1 MKKHHVFRFLLVFSF
16 LVSTSKA
23 DTPPDEGMWL
33 PLLIGKNYQEMK
45 KMGLKLTPEDIYS
58 VNKSSL
64 KDAIV
69 WLQFCT
75 ATFIS
80 NEGLMLTNHHC
91 AYSSIQYHS
100 TVQNDYLTNG
110 FWAMKKSE
118 EKYCP
123 EITASILFRMEDVT
137 EKVKNAGDK
146 KQDIIKEIEKTAAE
160 NGKYMAQVKDMF
172 NGGEYYLFVYEVFKD
187 VRLVGAPPSA
197 IGKFGGDTDNWVWPR
212 HTGDFSLFRVYASPD
227 NKPAEYSEKNVPYKP
242 RHFLPINLKGIK
254 PNDFTMVFGFPGRTE
269 RYQTASQI
277 QLAMDYSNPTLVQIM
292 GKRLETMK
300 KEMDKNPEVRIKL
313 ADKYASLSNS
323 WKYYLGQNEG
333 LKRLDLVAY
342 KKSEEEKFLKWAS
355 ADATRKQYADAI
367 SNIDKAVEEYKK
379 HVKAILYFNVG
390 ILGVGANSLGLTVAR
405 MYQTMKAKPND
416 NEAIQP
422 FINELKSKAESHFK
436 DYDAETD
443 KKILTEMLWLF
454 YQNVDKNLHPSILQ
468 SIIDGNFSGDLE
480 SGIPR
485 ELDSFAVFSMFAFQE
500 SFLVEPKKLSNF
512 IQNPTVEDIE
522 RDPIANLV
530 IKFFEHYQ
538 QNLMSKA
545 VAYNSTVSTNRGKYI
560 EGLRKMYPNKLFY
573 PDANMTPRITYG
585 KVIDYEPYDGAKYY
599 YYTTT
604 KGILE
609 KYKPGDEEFDVPQKL
624 IDLIKKKDFGRYG
637 KNGELM
643 VSFITDN
650 DITGGNSGSSVIDG
664 NGNIIG
670 LAYDGNWEAMTGDL
684 VFDKQYKRCISNNI
698 GYVLFIIDKFAGATH
713 LIKEMK
719 IIE

>member
-1 MKKHHVFRFLLVFSF
+1 MKKNYIITTLLLFSF
-16 LVSTSKA
+16 LTSKA
-23 DTPPDEGMWL
+23 YNPPDEGMWL
-33 PLLIGKNYQEMK
+33 PMLIGKNFKEMK
-45 KMGLKLTPEDIYS
+45 KMGLKLTPDDIYN

-75 ATFIS
+75 GTFIS

-100 TVQNDYLTNG
+100 SVQNDYLTNG

-118 EKYCP
+118 EKHCP
-123 EITASILFRMEDVT
+123 EITASVLLKMEDVT

-146 KQDIIKEIEKTAAE
+146 KQEVIKEIEKTASE
-160 NGKYMAQVKDMF
+160 NGRYMAQVKDMF
-172 NGGEYYLFVYEVFKD
+172 NGGEYYLFIYEVFKD
-187 VRLVGAPPSA
+187 VRLVGAPPSS

-242 RHFLPINLKGIK
+242 KHFLPINIKGLK
-254 PNDFTMVFGFPGRTE
+254 PNDFAMVFGFPGRTE

-292 GKRLETMK
+292 SKRLETMK
-300 KEMDKNPEVRIKL
+300 KEMDAKSEVRIKL
-313 ADKYASLSNS
+313 ADKYASLSNG

-333 LKRLDLVAY
+333 LKRLDLVSY
-342 KKSEEEKFLKWAS
+342 KKSEEEKFLKWAN
-355 ADATRKQYADAI
+355 ADATRKEYAN
-367 SNIDKAVEEYKK
+367 SVPNIDKAVKEYQNY
-379 HVKAILYFNVG
+379 VKQVLFFNVG
-390 ILGVGANSLGLTVAR
+390 IMGVGANSLGLSVAR
-405 MYQTMKAKPND
+405 MYQTMKSKPD
-416 NEAIQP
+416 DKDAIKP
-422 FINELKSKAESHFK
+422 FVTDLKSKLESHFK
-436 DYDAETD
+436 DYDAYTD
-443 KKILTEMLWLF
+443 QRLLTEMLWLY
-454 YQNVDKNLHPSILQ
+454 YQNIDKNSHPEILKSI
-468 SIIDGNFSGDLE
+468 SSGDPYKALE
-480 SGIPR
+480 
-485 ELDSFAVFSMFAFQE
+485 EFSENAFKN
-500 SFLVEPKKLSNF
+500 SFLASEDKLKSF
-512 IQNPTVEDIE
+512 LENPSLQAIE
-522 RDPIANLV
+522 KDPIANLV
-530 IKFFEHYQ
+530 IQFFDHYQ

-545 VAYNSTVSTNRGKYI
+545 VAYNSAAVANRGKYI
-560 EGLRKMYPNKLFY
+560 EGLRKMSPEKLFY

-609 KYKPGDEEFDVPQKL
+609 KYKPRDEEFDVPQKL

-637 KNGELM
+637 KNGELI

-650 DITGGNSGSSVIDG
+650 DITGGNSGSSVI
-664 NGNIIG
+664 NGEGHVIG

-698 GYVLFIIDKFAGATH
+698 GYVLFIIDKFAGANH
-713 LIKEMK
+713 LIQEMK
-719 IIE
+719 IVE

>member
-1 MKKHHVFRFLLVFSF
+1 MKRKKIILSLLIFTFHS
-16 LVSTSKA
+16 LKSYN
-23 DTPPDEGMWL
+23 PPDEGMWL
-33 PLLIGKNYQEMK
+33 PLLIGKNYPEMK
-45 KMGLKLTPEDIYS
+45 KMGLKLTVEDIYS

-75 ATFIS
+75 GTFIS
-80 NEGLMLTNHHC
+80 SEGLMLTNHHC

-123 EITASILFRMEDVT
+123 ELTASILYRMEDVT
-137 EKVKNAGDK
+137 EKIKNAGDK
-146 KQDIIKEIEKTAAE
+146 KQDIIKEIEKNASE
-160 NGKYMAQVKDMF
+160 NGKYTAQVKEMF

-187 VRLVGAPPSA
+187 VRLVGAPPSS

-227 NKPAEYSEKNVPYKP
+227 NKPAEYSEKNIPYKP

-254 PNDFTMVFGFPGRTE
+254 ENDFTMVFGFPGRTE

-277 QLAMDYSNPTLVQIM
+277 QLAMDFANPTLIKIM
-292 GKRLETMK
+292 AKRLETMK
-300 KEMDKNPEVRIKL
+300 KQMDAKAEVRIKL

-333 LKRLDLVAY
+333 LKKLDLVTF
-342 KKSEEEKFLKWAS
+342 KKNEEQKFLQWAN
-355 ADATRKQYADAI
+355 ADATRKEYAQTIA
-367 SNIDKAVEEYKK
+367 NIDNAVKEYQNY
-379 HVKAILYFNVG
+379 VSVIQFFNVG

-405 MYQTMKAKPND
+405 MYQNMKSKPND
-416 NEAIQP
+416 PEATQP
-422 FINELKSKAESHFK
+422 FLNELQSKLESHFK
-436 DYDAETD
+436 DYDAYTD
-443 KKILTEMLWLF
+443 QILLTEMLYLF
-454 YQNVDKNLHPSILQ
+454 YSQVDKNFHPDILTNIV
-468 SIIDGNFSGDLE
+468 SSNTDPYTAFA
-480 SGIPR
+480 
-485 ELDSFAVFSMFAFQE
+485 SFAQNAFQN
-500 SFLVEPKKLSNF
+500 SFLTSPEKLKSF
-512 IQNPTVEDIE
+512 LENPTIQIIE
-522 RDPIANLV
+522 NDLIAKLV
-530 IKFFEHYQ
+530 IEFFEFYK
-538 QNLMSKA
+538 QNLMTKA
-545 VAYNSTVSTNRGKYI
+545 SAYFATVNTNRAKYI
-560 EGLRKMYPNKLFY
+560 EGLRKMYPDKLFY
-573 PDANMTPRITYG
+573 PDANFTPRITYG
-585 KVIDYEPYDGAKYY
+585 KVVGYEPFDGAKYY

-604 KGILE
+604 KGILQ
-609 KYKPGDEEFDVPQKL
+609 KYKPNDPEFDVPPKL
-624 IDLIKKKDFGRYG
+624 LDLIKRKDFGRYG

-664 NGNIIG
+664 NGYIIG

-684 VFDKQYKRCISNNI
+684 VFDKNYKRCISNNI
-698 GYVLFIIDKFAGATH
+698 GYVLFIIDKFAGAKH
-713 LIKEMK
+713 LIQEMK

>member
-1 MKKHHVFRFLLVFSF
+1 MKKEHILSALLVFCF
-16 LVSTSKA
+16 LTSKA
-23 DTPPDEGMWL
+23 YNPPDEGMWL
-33 PLLIGKNYQEMK
+33 PMLIGKNFNEMK
-45 KMGLKLTPEDIYS
+45 KMGLKLTPDDIYN

-75 ATFIS
+75 GTFIS
-80 NEGLMLTNHHC
+80 KEGLMLTNHHC

-118 EKYCP
+118 EKHCP
-123 EITASILFRMEDVT
+123 EITASVLYRMEDVT
-137 EKVKNAGDK
+137 AKVKNAGEK
-146 KQDIIKEIEKTAAE
+146 KQEVIKEIEKAASE
-160 NGKYMAQVKDMF
+160 GGLYMAQVKDMF

-187 VRLVGAPPSA
+187 VRLVGAPPSS

-227 NKPAEYSEKNVPYKP
+227 NKPAEYSERNVPYKP
-242 RHFLPINLKGIK
+242 KHFLPVNIKGIK
-254 PNDFTMVFGFPGRTE
+254 PNDFAMVFGFPGRTE

-292 GKRLETMK
+292 AKRLETMK
-300 KEMDKNPEVRIKL
+300 KEMDAKSEVRIKL

-333 LKRLDLVAY
+333 LKKLDLVSY
-342 KKSEEEKFLKWAS
+342 KKAEEEKFLKWAN
-355 ADATRKQYADAI
+355 ADAARKEYADAVP
-367 SNIDKAVEEYKK
+367 NIDNAVKEYKNY
-379 HVKAILYFNVG
+379 VKSVLYFNVG

-405 MYQTMKAKPND
+405 MYQTMKSKPDDKNALNPFVND
-416 NEAIQP
+416 
-422 FINELKSKAESHFK
+422 LKNKLEPHFK
-436 DYDAETD
+436 DYDAYTD
-443 KKILTEMLWLF
+443 QRLLAEMLLMY
-454 YQNVDKNLHPSILQ
+454 YQNVDKNSHPEIIRTIVSDPNNPNPSI
-468 SIIDGNFSGDLE
+468 E
-480 SGIPR
+480 A
-485 ELDSFAVFSMFAFQE
+485 FAKSAFE
-500 SFLVEPKKLSNF
+500 NSFLVSEKKLKDF
-512 IQNPTVEDIE
+512 LENPALEVIE
-522 RDPIANLV
+522 KDPIANLV
-530 IKFFEHYQ
+530 IQFFEHYQ
-538 QNLMSKA
+538 KNLMSKA
-545 VAYNSTVSTNRGKYI
+545 QAYNSVVSSNRGKYI
-560 EGLRKMYPNKLFY
+560 EGLRKMYPEKLFY

-585 KVIDYEPYDGAKYY
+585 KVIDYEPFDGAKYY

-650 DITGGNSGSSVIDG
+650 DITGGNSGSSVI
-664 NGNIIG
+664 NGEGHVIG

-684 VFDKQYKRCISNNI
+684 VFDKKYKRCISNNI

-713 LIKEMK
+713 LIQEMK

>member
-1 MKKHHVFRFLLVFSF
+1 MKKEHILSALLVFSF
-16 LVSTSKA
+16 LTSKSYN
-23 DTPPDEGMWL
+23 PPDEGMWL
-33 PLLIGKNYQEMK
+33 PMLIGKNFKEMK
-45 KMGLKLTPEDIYS
+45 KMGLKLTPDDIYN

-75 ATFIS
+75 GTFIS

-118 EKYCP
+118 EKHCP
-123 EITASILFRMEDVT
+123 EITASVLYRMEDVT
-137 EKVKNAGDK
+137 EKVKNAGEK
-146 KQDIIKEIEKTAAE
+146 KQEVIKEIEKTASE
-160 NGKYMAQVKDMF
+160 NGRYMAQVKDMF

-227 NKPAEYSEKNVPYKP
+227 NQPAEYSEKNVPYKP
-242 RHFLPINLKGIK
+242 KHFLPINIKGIK

-277 QLAMDYSNPTLVQIM
+277 QLAMDYSNPTLVLIM
-292 GKRLETMK
+292 AKRLETMK
-300 KEMDKNPEVRIKL
+300 KEMDAKHQVRIQL

-333 LKRLDLVAY
+333 LKRLDLVNY
-342 KKSEEEKFLKWAS
+342 KKSEEEKFLRWAN
-355 ADATRKQYADAI
+355 ADATRKEYANTI
-367 SNIDKAVEEYKK
+367 PNIDNAVKEYQQYIKP
-379 HVKAILYFNVG
+379 VLYFNVG

-405 MYQTMKAKPND
+405 MYQTMKS
-416 NEAIQP
+416 QP
-422 FINELKSKAESHFK
+422 DDKNALTPFLNELKNKSESHFK
-436 DYDAETD
+436 DYDAYTD
-443 KKILTEMLWLF
+443 QRLLVEMLLLY
-454 YQNVDKNLHPSILQ
+454 YQNVDKNYHPDVIKTIVSDPSNPGPSIEAFAK
-468 SIIDGNFSGDLE
+468 SAFE
-480 SGIPR
+480 S
-485 ELDSFAVFSMFAFQE
+485 
-500 SFLVEPKKLSNF
+500 SFLVSETKLKNF
-512 IQNPTVEDIE
+512 LENPSLEAIE
-522 RDPIANLV
+522 KDPIADLV
-530 IKFFEHYQ
+530 IQFFNYYQ
-538 QNLMSKA
+538 KNLMSKA
-545 VAYNSTVSTNRGKYI
+545 QAYNSVVSSNRGKYI
-560 EGLRKMYPNKLFY
+560 EGLRKMYPEKLFY

-585 KVIDYEPYDGAKYY
+585 KVIDYEPFDGAKYY

-609 KYKPGDEEFDVPQKL
+609 KYKPGDEEFDVPKKL

-650 DITGGNSGSSVIDG
+650 DITGGNSGSSVI
-664 NGNIIG
+664 NGEGHVIG

-713 LIKEMK
+713 LIQEMK

>member
-1 MKKHHVFRFLLVFSF
+1 MKKILFLLI
-16 LVSTSKA
+16 LVAANTNKSKA
-23 DTPPDEGMWL
+23 YNPPDEGMWL
-33 PLLIGKNYQEMK
+33 PMLIGKNFKEMK

-75 ATFIS
+75 GTFIS

-100 TVQNDYLTNG
+100 SVQNDYLTNG
-110 FWAMKKSE
+110 FWAMKKNE

-123 EITASILFRMEDVT
+123 EITASVLFRMEDVT

-146 KQDIIKEIEKTAAE
+146 KSEVIKEIEKSASE

-254 PNDFTMVFGFPGRTE
+254 PNDFTMVFGYPGRTE

-277 QLAMDYSNPTLVQIM
+277 QLAMDYSNPTLVKIM
-292 GKRLETMK
+292 SKRLETMK
-300 KEMDKNPEVRIKL
+300 KQMDLNSDVRIKL

-333 LKRLDLVAY
+333 LKKLDLVSY
-342 KKSEEEKFLKWAS
+342 KKNEEEKFLKWAS
-355 ADATRKQYADAI
+355 ADATRKDFASAVT
-367 SNIDKAVEEYKK
+367 NIDNAVIEYKK
-379 HVKAILYFNVG
+379 HVIPILYFNVG
-390 ILGVGANSLGLTVAR
+390 IMGVGANSLGLTVAR
-405 MYQTMKAKPND
+405 IYQTMKSKPD
-416 NEAIQP
+416 DKEALKP
-422 FINELKSKAESHFK
+422 FITDLKSKLKSHFK
-436 DYDAETD
+436 DYDAYTD
-443 KKILTEMLWLF
+443 QMLLTEMLFLYF
-454 YQNVDKNLHPSILQ
+454 SNVDKNLHP
-468 SIIDGNFSGDLE
+468 NFLTQLVSNNDAY
-480 SGIPR
+480 SAFA
-485 ELDSFAVFSMFAFQE
+485 SFSENAFKT
-500 SFLVEPKKLSNF
+500 SFLVSENKLQSF
-512 IQNPTVEDIE
+512 LENPNIDAIE
-522 RDPIANLV
+522 NDKIAKLV
-530 IKFFEHYQ
+530 IDFFEHYQ

-545 VAYNSTVSTNRGKYI
+545 VAYNSAVASNRGKYI
-560 EGLRKMYPNKLFY
+560 EGLRRMYPDKLFY
-573 PDANMTPRITYG
+573 PDANFTPRITYG
-585 KVIDYEPYDGAKYY
+585 KVIDYEPYDGVKFY

-609 KYKPGDEEFDVPQKL
+609 KYKPNDEEFDVPPKL
-624 IDLIKKKDFGRYG
+624 IELIKKKDFGRYG

-664 NGNIIG
+664 SGNIIG

-684 VFDKQYKRCISNNI
+684 VFDKQYKRCINNNI

-713 LIKEMK
+713 LIQEMK

>member
-1 MKKHHVFRFLLVFSF
+1 MKKNHILTFLLLFSF
-16 LVSTSKA
+16 LTSKA
-23 DTPPDEGMWL
+23 YNPPDEGMWL
-33 PLLIGKNYQEMK
+33 PMLIGKNYKEMK
-45 KMGLKLTPEDIYS
+45 KMGLKLTPEDIYN

-75 ATFIS
+75 GTFIS

-123 EITASILFRMEDVT
+123 EITASVLYRMEDVT
-137 EKVKNAGDK
+137 EKIKNAADK
-146 KQDIIKEIEKTAAE
+146 KQEIIKEIEKNASE
-160 NGKYMAQVKDMF
+160 NGRFMAQVKEMF

-187 VRLVGAPPSA
+187 VRLVGAPPSS

-242 RHFLPINLKGIK
+242 KHFLPINIKGIK

-277 QLAMDYSNPTLVQIM
+277 ELAMNYSNPTLVKIM

-300 KEMDKNPEVRIKL
+300 KEMDEKPEVRIKL

-323 WKYYLGQNEG
+323 WKYYLGQNQG
-333 LKRLDLVAY
+333 LKRLDLVTF
-342 KKSEEEKFLKWAS
+342 KKSEEEKFLKWAN
-355 ADATRKQYADAI
+355 ADATRKDYAN
-367 SNIDKAVEEYKK
+367 SVPNIDKAVEEYKK
-379 HVKAILYFNVG
+379 YINPILYFNTA
-390 ILGVGANSLGLTVAR
+390 ILGTGATSLGLTVAR
-405 MYQTMKAKPND
+405 MYQTMKSKPND
-416 NEAIQP
+416 KEALKP
-422 FINELKSKAESHFK
+422 FLNDLNSKVESHFK
-436 DYDAETD
+436 DYDAYTD
-443 KKILTEMLWLF
+443 QRLLEEMLYLF
-454 YQNVDKNLHPSILQ
+454 YTQVDKNYIPE
-468 SIIDGNFSGDLE
+468 FLE
-480 SGIPR
+480 SIAS
-485 ELDSFAVFSMFAFQE
+485 EHDNSKIAIEDFARNAFDK
-500 SFLVEPKKLSNF
+500 SFLVKEEKLKQF
-512 IQNPTVEDIE
+512 LENPTLESIE
-522 RDPIANLV
+522 NDPIAKFV
-530 IKFFEHYQ
+530 IDFFDYYQ
-538 QNLMSKA
+538 KNLMKQA
-545 VAYNSTVSTNRGKYI
+545 QIYNQTVTTNRAKYI
-560 EGLRKMYPNKLFY
+560 EGLRLMYPNKLFY

-585 KVIDYEPYDGAKYY
+585 KVIDYEPFDGAKYY

-650 DITGGNSGSSVIDG
+650 DITGGNSGSSVI
-664 NGNIIG
+664 NGQGHVIG

-684 VFDKQYKRCISNNI
+684 VFDKQYKRCINNNI
-698 GYVLFIIDKFAGATH
+698 GYVLFIIEKFAGATH
-713 LIKEMK
+713 LIQEMK

>member
-1 MKKHHVFRFLLVFSF
+1 MKIVISMKKKHILTFLLIFSF
-16 LVSTSKA
+16 LTSKA
-23 DTPPDEGMWL
+23 FNPPDEGMWL
-33 PLLIGKNYQEMK
+33 PMLIGKNYAEMK
-45 KMGLKLTPEDIYS
+45 KMGLKLTPEDIYN

-75 ATFIS
+75 GTFIS

-100 TVQNDYLTNG
+100 SVQNDYLTNG

-118 EKYCP
+118 EKHCP
-123 EITASILFRMEDVT
+123 EITASVLYRMEDVS
-137 EKVKNAGDK
+137 EKVKNAGEK
-146 KQDIIKEIEKTAAE
+146 KQEIIKEIEKTASE
-160 NGKYMAQVKDMF
+160 NGRYMAQVKEMF

-242 RHFLPINLKGIK
+242 KHFLPINLKGIK

-292 GKRLETMK
+292 SKRLETMK
-300 KEMDKNPEVRIKL
+300 KEMDAKPDVRIKL

-323 WKYYLGQNEG
+323 WKYYLGQNQG
-333 LKRLDLVAY
+333 LKRLDLVSY
-342 KKSEEEKFLKWAS
+342 KKNEEEKFLQWAN
-355 ADATRKQYADAI
+355 ADATRKEYAQSI
-367 SNIDKAVEEYKK
+367 ENIDKAVNEYKN

-405 MYQTMKAKPND
+405 MYQTMKSKPD
-416 NEAIQP
+416 DKDAIKP
-422 FINELKSKAESHFK
+422 FVTELKNKSESHFK
-436 DYDAETD
+436 DYDAFTD
-443 KKILTEMLWLF
+443 ERLLTEMLWLYF
-454 YQNVDKNLHPSILQ
+454 QNVDKSLYPEFLKNIAIEHDNPYLGLSILAA
-468 SIIDGNFSGDLE
+468 D
-480 SGIPR
+480 
-485 ELDSFAVFSMFAFQE
+485 AFKK
-500 SFLVEPKKLSNF
+500 SFLVSIDKLNKF
-512 IQNPTVEDIE
+512 LENPTLQAIE
-522 RDPIANLV
+522 NDPIAKLV
-530 IKFFEHYQ
+530 IDFFEIYQ
-538 QNLMSKA
+538 KNLLSKA
-545 VAYNSTVSTNRGKYI
+545 QNYNSAVNSNRGKYI

-585 KVIDYEPYDGAKYY
+585 KVVDYEPFDGVKYY

-624 IDLIKKKDFGRYG
+624 LDLIKRKDFGRYG

-643 VSFITDN
+643 VSFISDN
-650 DITGGNSGSSVIDG
+650 DITGGNSGSSVI
-664 NGNIIG
+664 NGEGHVIG

-698 GYVLFIIDKFAGATH
+698 GYVLFIIDKYAGATH
-713 LIKEMK
+713 LIQEMK